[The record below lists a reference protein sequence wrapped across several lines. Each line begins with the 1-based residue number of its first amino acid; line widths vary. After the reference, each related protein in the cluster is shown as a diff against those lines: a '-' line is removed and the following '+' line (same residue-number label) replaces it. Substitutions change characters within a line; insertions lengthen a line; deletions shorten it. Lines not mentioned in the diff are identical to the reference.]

1 MPSSTLELDF
11 KGPYR
16 FVGRD
21 RSVFEAPCA
30 ASPGVYLWTVK
41 QHDGTHMI
49 HYIGQTS
56 AFAKRQREHLI
67 QVLGLN
73 YGIFNAEKAQT
84 GVSELIWPGMCRKL
98 PEEGPLQAMEE
109 YKRINE
115 KVLEYLSVL
124 NVFFAEADVGRSL
137 LRHIE
142 GCIGWNLRNNH
153 PESKALFPDG
163 VRVGTLMQKDHGLL
177 RIRSTEPI
185 RGLDAEIPY

>member
-1 MPSSTLELDF
+1 MPLPTLELDF
-11 KGPYR
+11 TGPYR

-84 GVSELIWPGMCRKL
+84 GVGELVWPGMWRKL
-98 PEEGPLQAMEE
+98 PDEGPLQALEE
-109 YKRINE
+109 YKRVNE

-124 NVFFAEADVGRSL
+124 SVFFAEADVGGLL

-142 GCIGWNLRNNH
+142 GCIARNLRENH
-153 PESKALFPDG
+153 PEAKSLYPDDN
-163 VRVGTLMQKDHGLL
+163 RVGISGNRDRGLL